1 MCIDCNVCRMMTPTV
16 YSRLGQ
22 QSIVYNQPSSDDERL
37 SALQVAHHSFLFMTI
52 DSVGEWCFF
61 QGL

>member
-1 MCIDCNVCRMMTPTV
+1 MFVDLQTV

>member
-1 MCIDCNVCRMMTPTV
+1 MFVDLQTV

-22 QSIVYNQPSSDDERL
+22 QSIVYNQPSSDEERL
-37 SALQVAHHSFLFMTI
+37 SALQVVHHSFLFMRI